1 MTEILCKTC
10 GNIVQPTDHFCRKC
24 GSPVEAGTAT
34 AEPAP
39 SPQTGYGEFTGK
51 PPGRRAR
58 IIEQQ
63 VTVWSEANTN
73 SAALVELPIGS
84 EVALGHVTKIDG
96 AKWIEVTLPTGQKG
110 FLPGA
115 TRVFLIQKVMLV
127 QKSVTMH
134 AEPSTQ
140 SAVTAQFNKDAEFY
154 TIDII
159 QQAGAGWY
167 KIRDL
172 NGYEGYINR
181 ETKIIVSDP
190 NPNNLP
196 MPMSA
201 AQQKPEIT
209 ALQAEKDWFVEIEDA
224 GGTKRIYSKEE
235 LTTSLRDNI
244 LQGEYLKS
252 SDVVTHAKDK
262 NGKWNQTKST
272 LLKFAQG
279 HLPLRVLYEPVWG
292 YAMEGLKWGI
302 YIAIGLK
309 ALDTAYA
316 FFSANLLLG
325 LFFLGAIAAM
335 FIPKIG
341 PVASIVII
349 FLSVRTFPSV
359 NIYLTV
365 IAAMLVGAILGCLPG
380 MAVGGIIGL
389 SKKKSLPLARDATPE
404 PDNLVLK
411 VVALPIL
418 AGCVLWA
425 FYFLVFNPWLVKLL
439 SSG

>member
-1 MTEILCKTC
+1 
-10 GNIVQPTDHFCRKC
+10 
-24 GSPVEAGTAT
+24 
-34 AEPAP
+34 
-39 SPQTGYGEFTGK
+39 
-51 PPGRRAR
+51 
-58 IIEQQ
+58 
-63 VTVWSEANTN
+63 
-73 SAALVELPIGS
+73 
-84 EVALGHVTKIDG
+84 
-96 AKWIEVTLPTGQKG
+96 
-110 FLPGA
+110 
-115 TRVFLIQKVMLV
+115 
-127 QKSVTMH
+127 
-134 AEPSTQ
+134 
-140 SAVTAQFNKDAEFY
+140 
-154 TIDII
+154 
-159 QQAGAGWY
+159 
-167 KIRDL
+167 
-172 NGYEGYINR
+172 
-181 ETKIIVSDP
+181 
-190 NPNNLP
+190 
-196 MPMSA
+196 
-201 AQQKPEIT
+201 
-209 ALQAEKDWFVEIEDA
+209 
-224 GGTKRIYSKEE
+224 
-235 LTTSLRDNI
+235 
-244 LQGEYLKS
+244 
-252 SDVVTHAKDK
+252 
-262 NGKWNQTKST
+262 
-272 LLKFAQG
+272 
-279 HLPLRVLYEPVWG
+279 
-292 YAMEGLKWGI
+292 MEGLKWGI